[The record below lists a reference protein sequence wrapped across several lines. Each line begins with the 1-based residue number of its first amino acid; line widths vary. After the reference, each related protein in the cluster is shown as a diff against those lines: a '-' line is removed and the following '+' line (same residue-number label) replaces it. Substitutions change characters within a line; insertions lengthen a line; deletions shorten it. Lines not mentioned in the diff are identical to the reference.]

1 MAEGGGDVDVKPSG
15 SGEGGGGG
23 DFKKLM
29 TRKIGPFPVV
39 VWIGAFL
46 VVYYLMAK
54 KNKSTGAGTATDP
67 AGNVGQI
74 NPATGYVYGSAED
87 TGALGSISSGLG
99 ASTDSGTTGGSTVGG
114 QYADNNAWAV
124 AAINYLVSIGV
135 DATSANSAITQ
146 FLGSQQ
152 LTTQQQG
159 EVNLAI
165 QRLGAPPSPP
175 EPGGSTPPVVT
186 PPNTST
192 AAANPPTGFV
202 STSVTPT
209 AVGLKWNKTVNAKS
223 YTIFWG
229 TTPSVKDGRTTVST
243 AAGTATGLKPNTM
256 YFFRVQANPTKN
268 PVGDPFASLV
278 RTTARSAPA
287 PAKPVPAKK
296 TVPGKPST
304 KTPGK

>member
-1 MAEGGGDVDVKPSG
+1 MAEPDIDVKPSG
-15 SGEGGGGG
+15 GGEGGAGGG
-23 DFKKLM
+23 FKKALS
-29 TRKIGPFPVV
+29 KKLGPLPVV
-39 VWIGAFL
+39 VWVAIFL
-46 VVYYLMAK
+46 GVYYYMAQ
-54 KNKSTGAGTATDP
+54 KNKTGSVGTATDP

-74 NPATGYVYGSAED
+74 NPATGYVFGSAED
-87 TGALGSISSGLG
+87 QGALGSISSGLG
-99 ASTDSGTTGGSTVGG
+99 TSSDSGSGGSTVGG
-114 QYADNNAWAV
+114 QYTDNNAWAV

-135 DATSANSAITQ
+135 DATSANTAITS
-146 FLGSQQ
+146 FLSSQPI
-152 LTTQQQG
+152 TQQQQA
-159 EVNLAI
+159 EVNLAV

-202 STSVTPT
+202 STSVSST

-229 TTPSVKDGRTTVST
+229 TTPAVKDGRTTVTT
-243 AAGTATGLKPNTM
+243 AVGTATGLKPNTQ

-278 RTTARSAPA
+278 RTTAKQAPA
-287 PAKPVPAKK
+287 PAKPATKPKT

>member
-1 MAEGGGDVDVKPSG
+1 MAEGDIDVKAPEG
-15 SGEGGGGG
+15 GGEGGG
-23 DFKKLM
+23 FKKIMSKKL
-29 TRKIGPFPVV
+29 GPLPVV
-39 VWIGAFL
+39 VWVGIFL
-46 VVYYLMAK
+46 VVYYYMSQ
-54 KNKSTGAGTATDP
+54 KNKGTSIGTATDP

-74 NPATGYVYGSAED
+74 NPATGYVYGSSED
-87 TGALGSISSGLG
+87 QGALGSLPSGLG
-99 ASTDSGTTGGSTVGG
+99 SSADSGTGGSTVGG
-114 QYADNNAWAV
+114 QYADNQAWAV

-186 PPNTST
+186 PPNSST
-192 AAANPPTGFV
+192 AATNPPTGFV

-209 AVGLKWNKTVNAKS
+209 AVGLKWNATTNAKS

-229 TTPSVKDGRTTVST
+229 TTPAVKDGRTTVST
-243 AAGTATGLKPNTM
+243 AAGTATGLKPNTQ
-256 YFFRVQANPTKN
+256 YFFRVQANPTKT
-268 PVGDPFASLV
+268 PTGAPFASLV
-278 RTTARSAPA
+278 RTTAKSAPA

-296 TVPGKPST
+296 TTVPGKPST